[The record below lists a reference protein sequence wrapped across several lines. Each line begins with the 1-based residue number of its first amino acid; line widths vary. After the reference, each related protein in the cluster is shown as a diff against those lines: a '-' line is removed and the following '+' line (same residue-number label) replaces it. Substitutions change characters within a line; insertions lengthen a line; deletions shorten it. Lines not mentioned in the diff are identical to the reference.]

1 MGTNSDGDEVIIV
14 TKVGISLSID
24 SSPAPAPARS
34 APAPALQMH
43 GTRCWSLT
51 TATWPITDNSPIM
64 APTAPPP
71 PQPLQRLNAVF
82 CLAINWRSARA
93 VLFQVH
99 GRGVLIDQEGA
110 GAQSGTTNNMIKLI
124 WKAKLITS
132 QRVDTQGAGDGGE
145 LSFAFGLF
153 WDLRQRRKLKN
164 ISYIKYLEA

>member
-14 TKVGISLSID
+14 TKVGISLLID
-24 SSPAPAPARS
+24 SS
-34 APAPALQMH
+34 PAPALQMH
-43 GTRCWSLT
+43 GTRCWTLT

-64 APTAPPP
+64 APP